1 MCVLFLAVGVHEG
14 HALVLAGNRDEAH
27 TRPTAPLARWTDA
40 PDVLA
45 GRDLD
50 AGGTWLGVTDAGRWA
65 TVTNVRDPSSV
76 RPDARSRGALVADFL
91 RGTDTP
97 AAYAAR
103 VQAERAQ
110 FNGFNLLVG
119 DREGVWIASTRR
131 DAGPLAPGVYGLSND
146 TLDTPWPKLVRGR
159 DAFARILETGDL
171 AAPDLLPF
179 LADETPAPDAD
190 LPETGVGLALERVLS
205 PLFIRGERYGTR
217 ASTAL
222 TIGDGGVRIA
232 EQTWGRTARAGR
244 SRTSAAVRPER
255 DPLARPAFPPCR
267 AHHHRAGAP
276 VRVCPAWSTSGREA
290 LRIRFQ
296 RPPRRSAR
304 RQSCL

>member
-1 MCVLFLAVGVHEG
+1 MCVLFVAVGVHPR

-27 TRPTAPLARWTDA
+27 ARPTAALARWADA
-40 PDVLA
+40 PHVLA
-45 GRDLD
+45 GRDLE
-50 AGGTWLGVTDAGRWA
+50 AGGAWLGVTNAGRWA
-65 TVTNVRDPSSV
+65 TVTNVRDPASV
-76 RPDARSRGALVADFL
+76 RADARSRGALVAGFL

-103 VQAERAQ
+103 VQAERDG

-119 DREGVWIASTRR
+119 DGRDVWIASTRR

-146 TLDTPWPKLVRGR
+146 TLDTPWPKLTRGR
-159 DAFARILETGDL
+159 DAFARALASETLTDD
-171 AAPDLLPF
+171 DLLPF

-222 TIGDGGVRIA
+222 TVGDAGVRIA
-232 EQTWGRTARAGR
+232 EQAWGADGARGPRTVLEAALGRVQAG
-244 SRTSAAVRPER
+244 P
-255 DPLARPAFPPCR
+255 
-267 AHHHRAGAP
+267 
-276 VRVCPAWSTSGREA
+276 
-290 LRIRFQ
+290 
-296 RPPRRSAR
+296 
-304 RQSCL
+304 